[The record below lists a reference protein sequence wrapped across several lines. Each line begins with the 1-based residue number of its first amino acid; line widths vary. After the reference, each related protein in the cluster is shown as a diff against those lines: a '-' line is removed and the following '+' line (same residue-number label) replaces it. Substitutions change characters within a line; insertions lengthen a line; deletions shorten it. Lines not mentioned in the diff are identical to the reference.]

1 MRHLKDYRQLNR
13 SSEHRRAM
21 FRNMATSLFLH
32 ERIQTTEAKAKELR
46 RYAEKLITLG
56 KRYAA
61 FGDGASDAG
70 VAAKKLHVHRQALSY
85 LRDKKAIERVLGEL
99 ATRYETRP
107 GGYTRIIKLGPRRGD
122 AAEMVFIELVKT
134 EEAAAPKEKR
144 RRKRRAKG
152 EGEAAEAAETKSAKT
167 TKAKAEPKAET
178 KSAAP
183 AKALPETK
191 AAPAEDTAN
200 DAPEGESA
208 DAAEEPK
215 SE

>member
-56 KRYAA
+56 KRYAS

-70 VAAKKLHVHRQALSY
+70 VAARKLHVHRQALAY
-85 LRDKKAIERVLGEL
+85 LRDKKAIERVLGEF
-99 ATRYETRP
+99 AKRYETRP

-134 EEAAAPKEKR
+134 EEAAQPKEKR
-144 RRKRRAKG
+144 RRRRKTKG
-152 EGEAAEAAETKSAKT
+152 EGEAVEAAETKAAKT
-167 TKAKAEPKAET
+167 PKAKAEPKA
-178 KSAAP
+178 AAP
-183 AKALPETK
+183 A
-191 AAPAEDTAN
+191 AAPAATE
-200 DAPEGESA
+200 PEP
-208 DAAEEPK
+208 AAEPADTDGETADESKP
-215 SE
+215 E

>member
-61 FGDGASDAG
+61 LGDGAGDAG
-70 VAAKKLHVHRQALSY
+70 VAARKLHVHRQALSY
-85 LRDKKAIERVLGEL
+85 LRDKKAIERVLGEF

-107 GGYTRIIKLGPRRGD
+107 GGYTRIIRLGPRRGD

-144 RRKRRAKG
+144 RRRRRAKG
-152 EGEAAEAAETKSAKT
+152 EGEAAEAAAKPEKA
-167 TKAKAEPKAET
+167 TKAKADAKPEAKPETKPEPKA
-178 KSAAP
+178 AAP
-183 AKALPETK
+183 VE
-191 AAPAEDTAN
+191 PAEEQ
-200 DAPEGESA
+200 APEASVDESA
-208 DAAEEPK
+208 DAGEESK

>member
-61 FGDGASDAG
+61 FGDGAGDTG

-134 EEAAAPKEKR
+134 EEAAQPKEKR
-144 RRKRRAKG
+144 RRRRKAKG
-152 EGEAAEAAETKSAKT
+152 EGDAAETAAETKAAK
-167 TKAKAEPKAET
+167 KASAKAERKV
-178 KSAAP
+178 AAP
-183 AKALPETK
+183 AKAKSEPEPAPEAD
-191 AAPAEDTAN
+191 AAS
-200 DAPEGESA
+200 DAPEAAAA
-208 DAAEEPK
+208 DATDESKPE
-215 SE
+215 